1 MPPSDEITPP
11 EDYSRRLGGAALGAR
26 LRRLSETIDGD
37 ATRTYDTLG
46 VTFEQRWFGVL
57 NQLVL
62 NGPLTVG
69 ELAGHLRIT
78 HVSVSQTR
86 ASLEKAGLA
95 RTTADPDDARRRRL
109 ALTPAGMALVDTL
122 RPLWRALETAA
133 LELDAEAQAV
143 TAALDRLEDALA
155 RRSLYQ
161 RVLDHLGDDHPGD
174 ETA

>member
-1 MPPSDEITPP
+1 VTPSDETTPQD
-11 EDYSRRLGGAALGAR
+11 DYSRRLGGAALGAR
-26 LRRLSETIDGD
+26 LRRLSEAIDGD
-37 ATRTYDTLG
+37 ATRAYGTLD

-62 NGPLTVG
+62 HGPLTVG
-69 ELAGHLRIT
+69 ELAIRLRIT

-95 RTTADPDDARRRRL
+95 QTTADPEDARRRRL
-109 ALTPAGMALVDTL
+109 ALTPAGAALVGRL
-122 RPLWRALETAA
+122 RPLWRALEAAA
-133 LELDAEAQAV
+133 LDLDAEAQAV

-161 RVLDHLGDDHPGD
+161 RVLDHLAE

>member
-1 MPPSDEITPP
+1 VTPSDETAVP

-37 ATRTYDTLG
+37 ATRSYDTLG
-46 VTFEQRWFGVL
+46 ISFEQRWFGVL

-62 NGPLTVG
+62 HGPLTVG
-69 ELAGHLRIT
+69 ELAARLRIT

-95 RTTADPDDARRRRL
+95 HTTADPEDARRRRL
-109 ALTPAGMALVDTL
+109 ALTSAGEALVDKL
-122 RPLWRALETAA
+122 RPLWRALEAAA
-133 LELDAEAQAV
+133 LDLDTEAQAV

-161 RVLDHLGDDHPGD
+161 RVLDHLAE